1 MDELKYCIIETKKAW
16 AKKTIVN

>member
-16 AKKTIVN
+16 AKKTNVN